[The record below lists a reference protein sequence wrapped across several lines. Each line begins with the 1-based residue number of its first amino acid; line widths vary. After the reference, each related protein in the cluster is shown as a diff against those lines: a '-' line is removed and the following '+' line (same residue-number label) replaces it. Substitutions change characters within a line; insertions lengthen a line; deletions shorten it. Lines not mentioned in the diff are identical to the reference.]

1 MAISI
6 VRTLIL
12 YIAIVAS
19 MRIMGK
25 RQIGE
30 LEPAELVV
38 AVLISELAA
47 QPLQDI
53 GTPLIYGLVPAVTL
67 VICEILVSAGIVKS
81 IRFRAFL
88 CGKPSVI
95 VRDGKINQQEM
106 KKNRLTVDELLEQLR
121 KKGVTDLQSV
131 QYAILETD
139 GKITPI
145 LSSMHQPVTP
155 KDMQLSVQET
165 GYPVLV
171 INEGRVLTD
180 NLRYLGLS
188 EQWLHEQLN
197 ARNIPSPREV
207 YLFSV
212 DEFGRVTFALKE
224 AP

>member
-1 MAISI
+1 
-6 VRTLIL
+6 
-12 YIAIVAS
+12 

-81 IRFRAFL
+81 IRFRAFV

-131 QYAILETD
+131 RYAILETD

-188 EQWLHEQLN
+188 EQWLHEQLK